1 MLIRL
6 GQANIN
12 RLANI
17 AFGYQSEED
26 AKTVLKLLLE
36 DELKAERKRQADLEK
51 QTPEYK
57 AEVARKKEETKE
69 RNRLKAKE
77 KREQEKSLK
86 LLAAD
91 PNNQALIAEIARKK
105 QEENDKKK
113 AEKAEQ
119 KRLKQLEDQ
128 GKASSEVQLTN
139 SDEES
144 HNSDS
149 ESHSDSSHSSDEHS
163 AVELQ
168 EEDDVS
174 SKSSN
179 DSEDIN
185 AIIAKQFGNSK
196 NAKKGGLKKAKCHKS
211 QCKKQERS
219 AERNEKGH
227 KQEQESPGGKYRCIF
242 CYL

>member
-1 MLIRL
+1 MGGVYTISIR
-6 GQANIN
+6 I
-12 RLANI
+12 
-17 AFGYQSEED
+17 
-26 AKTVLKLLLE
+26 
-36 DELKAERKRQADLEK
+36 
-51 QTPEYK
+51 
-57 AEVARKKEETKE
+57 TK
-69 RNRLKAKE
+69 
-77 KREQEKSLK
+77 
-86 LLAAD
+86 D
-91 PNNQALIAEIARKK
+91 
-105 QEENDKKK
+105 
-113 AEKAEQ
+113 
-119 KRLKQLEDQ
+119 
-128 GKASSEVQLTN
+128 
-139 SDEES
+139 
-144 HNSDS
+144 SDS